1 MRRVLLLLLIASP
14 VQAQAIPFA
23 ARQFQRPLIE
33 NARLVFGLN
42 APIAL
47 LASQVHTESGWRPDA
62 RSAYATGLSQ
72 FTPATVDF
80 VASKFPQDLGAKQPL
95 NPGWALRALARYD
108 KYLYDRQGLFATD
121 CDRWAFTLSGYN
133 GGEGWVTRD
142 KKLAAA
148 YGADPKKW
156 WGHVEYFSAR
166 SADAMR
172 ENRAYPRRI
181 ILQYQPLY
189 LPWGLGIDCT
199 AIAS

>member
-1 MRRVLLLLLIASP
+1 MRLVFIILLIAS
-14 VQAQAIPFA
+14 VAEAQTIPFA
-23 ARQFQRPLIE
+23 ARPFQRPLIQ

-80 VASKFPQDLGAKQPL
+80 VASKFPEDLGTKQPL
-95 NPGWALRALARYD
+95 NPEWALRALARYD

-142 KKLAAA
+142 KRLAAQ

-156 WGHVEYFSAR
+156 FGHVEYFSGR
-166 SADAMR
+166 SAAAMR
-172 ENRAYPRRI
+172 ENRAYPRRV
-181 ILQYQPLY
+181 ILQYQPIY
-189 LPWGLGIDCT
+189 LIWGSGIDCRGL
-199 AIAS
+199 A